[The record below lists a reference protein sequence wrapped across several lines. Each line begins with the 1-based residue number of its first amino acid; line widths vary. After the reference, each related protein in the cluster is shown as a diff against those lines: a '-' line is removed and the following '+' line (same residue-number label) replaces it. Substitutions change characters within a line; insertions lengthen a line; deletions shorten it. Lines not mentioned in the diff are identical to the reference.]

1 VSFASAVPTTSPSI
15 GISLTPSLDVLSISS
30 QFALAPVFAEAEQTK
45 EVIVETVNEPVPV
58 SVNQAPNAGSTIS
71 RSTNEDKA
79 DFKIN
84 LLSEAGATDPDGD
97 ALSVKNFVV
106 TSGDQSAVAL
116 SGNNLL
122 VSPSTFNSL
131 NEGSSQTV
139 TFQFDVA
146 DPDGLSASQTGSIIF
161 EGSND
166 APTVA
171 GQIAMNIKVSNT
183 SSGTFLI
190 EAFDTS
196 SSIGNL
202 GTADAIIA
210 NNSVAASF
218 SRSTINLSDGAQ
230 GRFSG
235 TERFPGGLTETFV
248 IKATGSFSV
257 DTAGT
262 YTIFS
267 RTDDGHRIEIDGT
280 TILSDNRN
288 HAPQEFFRP
297 VTLAAGSHDLEV
309 VFWENGGGAEVEIG
323 IASGSLSSFS
333 SSAFSLLSAAISQ
346 AIDLNLLSGVVDAD
360 KTTSLSVSNFSLS
373 SGSNAGLTESS
384 STLKTNFGSLASTQN
399 ATFTFDIDDGSGGTV
414 SQTLVVGV
422 TPSSDAND
430 TVDFSSSS
438 TAIQL
443 KTGLDDIEI
452 INGTN
457 FDDTLIG
464 GSGDQTISGGSGADK
479 IAGGTGNDTLNGGDG
494 DDTFQINAASD
505 ITSGGTFNG
514 GNGDDALVI
523 ASTTIS
529 SLVFPTGLAAFSSIE
544 TFDVSGGADGGVK
557 VSIDGDDLSGIST
570 FLGDGTTDQLNIIN
584 GNFSL
589 SPSQAINGIE
599 ELKLS
604 QTNTAQTA
612 TLSGTVTGVTS
623 IQGTLN
629 SSSLSDDSV
638 VISGSRDFSGVSL
651 TNIDE
656 LSLADGSSTRQSLGV
671 NANSNL
677 GLTEIENFTTGS
689 SGTSDVIDYKSTL
702 VAGDGTNL
710 SSTAD
715 LVLQSVTS
723 ANKSADIISANS
735 TGLIEFEGTKL
746 SIDIT
751 GSTTAQITSAVEA
764 LLESVDASSNLTG
777 VSSQMNPGSVNT
789 DTMLVFHEADND
801 AVLIRYQ
808 EGSTSEADFSGELS
822 VVAIFDSVSHTGA
835 NLFEDV
841 NII

>member
-1 VSFASAVPTTSPSI
+1 
-15 GISLTPSLDVLSISS
+15 
-30 QFALAPVFAEAEQTK
+30 
-45 EVIVETVNEPVPV
+45 
-58 SVNQAPNAGSTIS
+58 
-71 RSTNEDKA
+71 
-79 DFKIN
+79 
-84 LLSEAGATDPDGD
+84 
-97 ALSVKNFVV
+97 
-106 TSGDQSAVAL
+106 
-116 SGNNLL
+116 
-122 VSPSTFNSL
+122 
-131 NEGSSQTV
+131 
-139 TFQFDVA
+139 
-146 DPDGLSASQTGSIIF
+146 
-161 EGSND
+161 
-166 APTVA
+166 
-171 GQIAMNIKVSNT
+171 
-183 SSGTFLI
+183 
-190 EAFDTS
+190 
-196 SSIGNL
+196 
-202 GTADAIIA
+202 
-210 NNSVAASF
+210 
-218 SRSTINLSDGAQ
+218 
-230 GRFSG
+230 
-235 TERFPGGLTETFV
+235 
-248 IKATGSFSV
+248 
-257 DTAGT
+257 
-262 YTIFS
+262 
-267 RTDDGHRIEIDGT
+267 
-280 TILSDNRN
+280 
-288 HAPQEFFRP
+288 
-297 VTLAAGSHDLEV
+297 
-309 VFWENGGGAEVEIG
+309 
-323 IASGSLSSFS
+323 
-333 SSAFSLLSAAISQ
+333 
-346 AIDLNLLSGVVDAD
+346 
-360 KTTSLSVSNFSLS
+360 
-373 SGSNAGLTESS
+373 
-384 STLKTNFGSLASTQN
+384 
-399 ATFTFDIDDGSGGTV
+399 
-414 SQTLVVGV
+414 
-422 TPSSDAND
+422 
-430 TVDFSSSS
+430 
-438 TAIQL
+438 
-443 KTGLDDIEI
+443 
-452 INGTN
+452 
-457 FDDTLIG
+457 
-464 GSGDQTISGGSGADK
+464 
-479 IAGGTGNDTLNGGDG
+479 
-494 DDTFQINAASD
+494 
-505 ITSGGTFNG
+505 
-514 GNGDDALVI
+514 
-523 ASTTIS
+523 
-529 SLVFPTGLAAFSSIE
+529 
-544 TFDVSGGADGGVK
+544 VSGGADGGVK